1 MEALLDP
8 RICEIPRPGKKP
20 LFTSGSLP
28 QPPTSIQNE
37 CLTPILSLVENTLF
51 IWNNWF
57 VSLPPSLLS
66 ADLEKPYDAPNAGEL
81 FVHQDFNE
89 YRVLAKDERQRSRRL
104 NNQQLSQLRNYGR
117 FDIESRDFPGYH
129 HSWHISKGLQKG
141 RNLCRAME
149 FLVIGSKNR
158 FVGDYFS
165 AKVAVFA
172 FADFFQT
179 LLGKYLICNAFDV
192 VIVLSF
198 YLCACVLNL
207 NENDNTELI

>member
-28 QPPTSIQNE
+28 QPPTLIQNE

-141 RNLCRAME
+141 RVPALNNLKSFIVQSHNPWNEIRTMSIINNEYRKKCPIFRRREAFEYREYESYPVWVMGM
-149 FLVIGSKNR
+149 GSRSGRK
-158 FVGDYFS
+158 
-165 AKVAVFA
+165 
-172 FADFFQT
+172 
-179 LLGKYLICNAFDV
+179 
-192 VIVLSF
+192 
-198 YLCACVLNL
+198 
-207 NENDNTELI
+207 

>member
-28 QPPTSIQNE
+28 QPSTSIQNE

-89 YRVLAKDERQRSRRL
+89 YRVLAKDERHRSRRL

-141 RNLCRAME
+141 RVPALNSLKSVRLHILFKFYSRSFRTC
-149 FLVIGSKNR
+149 
-158 FVGDYFS
+158 
-165 AKVAVFA
+165 AKPWNFW
-172 FADFFQT
+172 
-179 LLGKYLICNAFDV
+179 LLDRK
-192 VIVLSF
+192 IVLSVITSVQK
-198 YLCACVLNL
+198 LLSL
-207 NENDNTELI
+207 LLLISYKPS